1 MKIKQVFEN
10 LRNDVLV
17 NSYYLKGDDQFLQE
31 FFPKHVTDYTF
42 GKQPVEKVFIIS
54 GEIDK
59 KNPID
64 EILTSDLFSS
74 RKVFILK
81 NFQRLNSKQ
90 QDEILEYVRKPL
102 ENHLL
107 FIINDDF
114 YKKTKN
120 LNKLEKLIGYVNV
133 QTPLNYEMKK
143 WVKYFFKKNGMK
155 VENKVVDILVDLI
168 GDSLSNLKN
177 EIDKI
182 CLYKGNEKKVFF
194 HEMDLF
200 SFLVSNRKRKEL
212 LFSIAERNF
221 NKSILS
227 MRVLLAQGDSM
238 LSLLY
243 PITILLQELLFAKM
257 NNGTYSNYKGYI
269 NLPLSLKNKI
279 LSFKEFY
286 TIDEIEKGLIE
297 LGKIDYKQKTENS
310 NDEIDL
316 LQFLG
321 VLIGTK

>member
-1 MKIKQVFEN
+1 M
-10 LRNDVLV
+10 
-17 NSYYLKGDDQFLQE
+17 
-31 FFPKHVTDYTF
+31 
-42 GKQPVEKVFIIS
+42 
-54 GEIDK
+54 
-59 KNPID
+59 
-64 EILTSDLFSS
+64 
-74 RKVFILK
+74 FILK
-81 NFQRLNSKQ
+81 NFQRLKLKQ
-90 QDEILEYVRKPL
+90 QDEILEYVTKPL

-114 YKKTKN
+114 FKKTNN
-120 LNKLEKLIGYVNV
+120 LNKLEKLIGYVDV

-143 WVKYFFKKNGMK
+143 WVKYFFKKNGVE
-155 VENKVVDILVDLI
+155 VENKVVDTLVDLV

-177 EIDKI
+177 EVDKI
-182 CLYKGNEKKVFF
+182 CLFKGNEKKVFF

-200 SFLVSNRKRKEL
+200 SFLVSNRQRKEL

-227 MRVLLAQGDSM
+227 MRVILAQGDSM

-257 NNGTYSNYKGYI
+257 NNGTYPNYKGYI
-269 NLPLSLKNKI
+269 GLPLSLKSKI

-297 LGKIDYKQKTENS
+297 LGKIDYRQKTGNS

-321 VLIGTK
+321 AFIGTK

>member
-10 LRNDVLV
+10 LRNDILA
-17 NSYYLKGDDQFLQE
+17 NSYYLKGNDQFLQE
-31 FFPKHVTDYTF
+31 FFPKYVTDYIF

-54 GEIDK
+54 DEIDK
-59 KNPID
+59 KHKLD

-74 RKVFILK
+74 KKVFILK
-81 NFQRLNSKQ
+81 NFQRLKLKQ
-90 QDEILEYVRKPL
+90 QDEILEYVTRPL
-102 ENHLL
+102 KNHLL

-114 YKKTKN
+114 FKKTNN
-120 LNKLEKLIGYVNV
+120 LHKLEKLIGYVDT
-133 QTPLNYEMKK
+133 QTPLNYEINK
-143 WVKYFFKKNGMK
+143 WVKYFFKQNGVK
-155 VENKVVDILVDLI
+155 VENKVVDTLVDLV

-177 EIDKI
+177 EVDKI
-182 CLYKGNEKKVFF
+182 CLFKGNEKKVFF

-200 SFLVSNRKRKEL
+200 SFLVSNRQRKEL

-227 MRVLLAQGDSM
+227 MRVILAQGDSM

-257 NNGTYSNYKGYI
+257 NNGTYPNYKGYI
-269 NLPLSLKNKI
+269 GLPLSLKSKL

-286 TIDEIEKGLIE
+286 TTDEIENGLIK
-297 LGKIDYKQKTENS
+297 LGEIDYRQKTGNS

-321 VLIGTK
+321 VFVGTK